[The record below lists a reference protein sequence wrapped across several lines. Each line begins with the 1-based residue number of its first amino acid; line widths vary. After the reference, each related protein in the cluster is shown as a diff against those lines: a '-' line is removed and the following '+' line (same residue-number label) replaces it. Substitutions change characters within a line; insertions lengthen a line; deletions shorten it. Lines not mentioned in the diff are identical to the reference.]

1 MAALL
6 VSRVVSLVA
15 YEIPDFRK
23 GKQTRRGEPAPTEP
37 FPVTVIGRDEAMA
50 FFNARKPA
58 DLYRHLRGLRD
69 LGLLV
74 HTERRL
80 TQPVR
85 VGEGQRVAAYVVRGS
100 AADVP
105 RLRPRPRVRNW

>member
-1 MAALL
+1 
-6 VSRVVSLVA
+6 VSLVA

-23 GKQTRRGEPAPTEP
+23 GKQTRKGDPTPTEP

-69 LGLLV
+69 LGMLV
-74 HTERRL
+74 HTKRRL

-85 VGEGQRVAAYVVRGS
+85 VGGGQRVAAYVVRGP